1 MEQATAKIKIN
12 QKLPDGT
19 INKYE
24 GDIEL
29 ETIKEILGDQNAKI
43 TIGSSQSDKDFGNG
57 VETFMSVT
65 LTCDQNSKDIDIAM
79 GLASTIIHKRLTS
92 LHSEGIAEW
101 ARNRELNKE
110 LMKG

>member
-1 MEQATAKIKIN
+1 MDTITAKIKIN
-12 QKLPDGT
+12 QKFPDGT

-29 ETIKEILGDQNAKI
+29 DTVKEILGDQNAKV

-65 LTCDQNSKDIDIAM
+65 LTCNQDQKTIDVTASLANAIISK
-79 GLASTIIHKRLTS
+79 KLTS

-101 ARNRELNKE
+101 ARNRDLNREL
-110 LMKG
+110 LKG